1 VLKGREL
8 LMKRVTLVRVG
19 VCIVLALAAV
29 AAPAQESLDS
39 IYRFRGLKIPVSL
52 KVKDAVIECGPC
64 DLEFLKARDSGQLFL
79 RLIKKGKVMD
89 LVAGRESAYAEGEAV
104 PGKPTLKMAKDSGAG
119 ELILTFESGKDH
131 RIFPSL
137 RAKFPIPYIE
147 AP

>member
-39 IYRFRGLKIPVSL
+39 IYRFRGLKIPV
-52 KVKDAVIECGPC
+52 AVIESGPC

>member
-1 VLKGREL
+1 
-8 LMKRVTLVRVG
+8 MKRETFVRVG
-19 VCIVLALAAV
+19 VCVLLVLGAV

-39 IYRFRGLKIPVSL
+39 IYRFRGLKLPLSL
-52 KVKDAVIECGPC
+52 KVKDVVIESGPC

-89 LVAGRESAYAEGEAV
+89 LVAGREAGYAEGDAV
-104 PGKPTLKMAKDSGAG
+104 PGKPTLKMARDTESS

-131 RIFPSL
+131 RIFPGL
-137 RAKFPIPYIE
+137 RAKFPVPYVE

>member
-1 VLKGREL
+1 
-8 LMKRVTLVRVG
+8 MKRANCIRVG
-19 VCIVLALAAV
+19 ICILLAMGAV
-29 AAPAQESLDS
+29 AATAQESLDS
-39 IYRFRGLKIPVSL
+39 IYRFRGLKLPVSL
-52 KVKDAVIECGPC
+52 KVKDVIIESGPC
-64 DLEFLKARDSGQLFL
+64 DLEFLKARDSGQVFL

-89 LVAGRESAYAEGEAV
+89 LVAGRESGYAEGEAV

-137 RAKFPIPYIE
+137 RAKFPVPYVE